1 MSTIKQTHLNGIHV
15 DAYWDNDGVVDVLT
29 HLVLWE
35 GSSPQPV
42 LCVRELPG
50 HGLTRFAVTAN
61 DDIPAHLK
69 RSSLLNVRAEVQY
82 DDAAQGAVSA
92 VAIYQGGGAPVLS
105 LGNLSA
111 QYKFAREETQVAEF
125 GVCAITI
132 DLPAWVNE
140 GLEHDEEEALK
151 DALLAIPG
159 VSGVT
164 LYAGGTLDLD
174 DPAKLRDVQRTAEGI
189 CRAHAKNPPAVV
201 REALPFMMFVDGKS
215 KVCDGI
221 TGVELGERWTGICT
235 AAEDV
240 KALWYLGWEDGE
252 RSFTRLKATT
262 REQALEEIR
271 YLAVN
276 QGAEREPTA
285 QTPVAGGLAA
295 VHFEFLQWFKQ
306 CALFPGDLER
316 ELSFLGADP
325 SDALLVSR
333 SEAVKRG
340 DVVALLAEY
349 GDVVAADGRPVL
361 AALVSRYWERY
372 QHLRQNAQPG
382 KPLAAGEP
390 QACEPQWRYGA
401 NKGSVYMYPEQG
413 GVSAGYQWV
422 ATTNPEMVGLPEDQE
437 AMERHAERLAACANA
452 CRGMGDP
459 EVEVSALLQ
468 AAREQDVALET
479 NSHEP
484 SVTPGLG

>member
-1 MSTIKQTHLNGIHV
+1 MSTIKKTYLNGIHV

-111 QYKFAREETQVAEF
+111 QYIAREVTQVAEF

-140 GLEHDEEEALK
+140 GLEYEEEEALK
-151 DALLAIPG
+151 DALLGIPG
-159 VSGVT
+159 AVGVT
-164 LYAGGTLDLD
+164 LYAGGTLEIDE
-174 DPAKLRDVQRTAEGI
+174 PGRLRDVQRMAESV

-201 REALPFMMFVDGKS
+201 REALPFMMFVDGMS
-215 KVCDGI
+215 KVCDGL
-221 TGVELGERWTGICT
+221 TGVELDSNWSGICT
-235 AAEDV
+235 SAEDV
-240 KALWYLGWEDGE
+240 KSLWHLGWDGDE
-252 RSFTRLKATT
+252 RSFTKLRSTT
-262 REQALEEIR
+262 REAALQELR
-271 YLAVN
+271 
-276 QGAEREPTA
+276 ERSVAST
-285 QTPVAGGLAA
+285 TPESAGLSA
-295 VHFEFLQWFKQ
+295 VHFEFLHWFKQ
-306 CALFPGDLER
+306 CALFPGDLES
-316 ELSFLGADP
+316 ELIELGAERGMAFLIARCD
-325 SDALLVSR
+325 
-333 SEAVKRG
+333 AVKKS
-340 DVVALLAEY
+340 DVVGLMADY
-349 GDVVAADGRPVL
+349 GDEVAADGKPLL
-361 AALVSRYWERY
+361 ASLVSSYWNKF
-372 QHLRQNAQPG
+372 QQLRQNAQPG
-382 KPLAAGEP
+382 ETISAEP
-390 QACEPQWRYGA
+390 PAREREWRYGA
-401 NKGSVYMYPEQG
+401 NKGSVYMYPEEG

-437 AMERHAERLAACANA
+437 AMERHADRLAACANA
-452 CRGMGDP
+452 CRGMDDP
-459 EVEVSALLQ
+459 VAEVSALQQVHDLATNALQ
-468 AAREQDVALET
+468 RGNADE
-479 NSHEP
+479 HEP
-484 SVTPGLG
+484 GGPGGR